1 MRYTNQ
7 SEHIAQ
13 HQING
18 KDSVKKDID
27 AQNGGGFP
35 EEETISLQII
45 PKPIDLRTSLSGM
58 VWIDNDEQKDKSEY
72 GNLGIYDEGTKDKP
86 AEKNSVE
93 IIVWKVKYEVAT
105 GKEVER
111 EKALGWDDSE
121 KEIDF
126 DKTRIYVDENGQY
139 KIPKMHSQTNLQN
152 SL

>member
-72 GNLGIYDEGTKDKP
+72 GNLGIYDEGTKDKQL
-86 AEKNSVE
+86 KK
-93 IIVWKVKYEVAT
+93 IVLK
-105 GKEVER
+105 
-111 EKALGWDDSE
+111 
-121 KEIDF
+121 
-126 DKTRIYVDENGQY
+126 
-139 KIPKMHSQTNLQN
+139 
-152 SL
+152 